1 MLLYYLKDTVLFHG
15 VPPYV
20 SSLYL
25 RRNCPIY
32 CLCKSVRPGHLMV
45 ALLADVLVAEM
56 LIRKKDR
63 GSGRGLLAKLVL
75 GGTTV
80 KKNKIRNS
88 GITN

>member
-1 MLLYYLKDTVLFHG
+1 
-15 VPPYV
+15 
-20 SSLYL
+20 
-25 RRNCPIY
+25 
-32 CLCKSVRPGHLMV
+32 MV

-80 KKNKIRNS
+80 KKNKIRKS